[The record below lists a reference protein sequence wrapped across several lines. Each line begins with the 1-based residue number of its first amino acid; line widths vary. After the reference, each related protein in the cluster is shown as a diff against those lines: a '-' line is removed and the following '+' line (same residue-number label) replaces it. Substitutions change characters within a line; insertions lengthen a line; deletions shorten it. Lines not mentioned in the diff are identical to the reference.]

1 MQDGLHQLG
10 SRRLAIGTSKARAS
24 FSMLS
29 RDMLRMRRSTCAT
42 NVLCSPASYASSS
55 CEKRL
60 SARRR
65 TRLRAS
71 SSRAEGSTLG
81 VVVVGCDSGFIA
93 RESANVHRLCQP
105 LLSHNIAF
113 FGEVN
118 MFVTYPELQGECPP
132 GYKDE
137 GSAWDLVLHTTQ
149 QGWFNVILPGV
160 RQSSSTETALMP
172 YPAGINHIANF
183 FTTKK

>member
-1 MQDGLHQLG
+1 
-10 SRRLAIGTSKARAS
+10 
-24 FSMLS
+24 
-29 RDMLRMRRSTCAT
+29 
-42 NVLCSPASYASSS
+42 
-55 CEKRL
+55 
-60 SARRR
+60 
-65 TRLRAS
+65 
-71 SSRAEGSTLG
+71 
-81 VVVVGCDSGFIA
+81 
-93 RESANVHRLCQP
+93 
-105 LLSHNIAF
+105 
-113 FGEVN
+113 

-183 FTTKK
+183 FYNEKIAVLGIQCALFDERLNRWSLHAVKEIFHLKTSTESEDFSNVFRLEDHGLLDSAGHSVKLKPGDNLQLVYQESRG